1 MNYQSVYKAIWINL
15 IFYLFDIYFLFGEN
29 MTNVRRTKLD
39 PSIVKELQSSRLLA
53 SQAITQSRIS

>member
-39 PSIVKELQSSRLLA
+39 PSIVKELQSGRLLA
-53 SQAITQSRIS
+53 SQAITQSKIS